1 MKLRKDTFKKY
12 KIAWVFFAFLI
23 WMAFFDSNSLWS
35 LYKIHQESVGL
46 RKENE
51 FYKTQIEDVKHQQEM
66 LFSNKANLER
76 FAREKYLMK
85 DSSEDIFIIIE
96 K

>member
-1 MKLRKDTFKKY
+1 MKLRKDIFKKY
-12 KIAWVFFAFLI
+12 KIAWVFLAFLV

-46 RKENE
+46 SKENE

-96 K
+96 E